1 MNKLW
6 YVIFGLVAVIVLLIL
21 FQPQPDDTKEK
32 ELQAKIDSRDQAIF
46 QLHRENSQQ
55 AEKRKADSLRFTK
68 SIQAGQVTIEK
79 QSRRISDLMKN
90 PVVIKVRD
98 SIPEVDS
105 AFDTYEGLI
114 QEQNKQIELQAK
126 YIDTLR
132 IDLTKVEKN
141 FQERLDLQAQ
151 TIADLKT
158 VTDDQR
164 KQLRKTRRTVKL
176 LKIAGIA
183 GTVAGIFLGG
193 SL

>member
-1 MNKLW
+1 M
-6 YVIFGLVAVIVLLIL
+6 II

-32 ELQAKIDSRDQAIF
+32 ELQAKIESRDQAIF
-46 QLHRENSQQ
+46 QLHQENTEQ
-55 AEKRKADSLRFTK
+55 AEKRKADSLRLTK
-68 SIQAGQVTIEK
+68 ALQAGQVTIEK

-132 IDLTKVEKN
+132 IDLSKVEKN
-141 FQERLDLQAQ
+141 FQERLDLQAE

-164 KQLRKTRRTVKL
+164 RQLRKTRRTVKL
-176 LKIAGIA
+176 LK
-183 GTVAGIFLGG
+183 VASVVGLVGGIFLGG